1 MIISF
6 IGRVYATGAIVTTL
20 GLLVLNLRLYAPG
33 ASAYGPNHLGPDVL
47 PQLHFIGQTLR
58 DGTGDDM
65 QSLFP
70 EGYFFSHVLYGL
82 TWVEVGLRE
91 PFGSALHSEALTEA
105 RWALAQLDSP
115 QGWAVFDP
123 KLDPPYG
130 VFYVGWRSW
139 LAGGLLSI
147 QPEAERDPIEV
158 ERFEADCAALAAAFD
173 NSPTPFLTAYSG
185 GAWPVDS
192 VVAMAALRLH
202 DQLLL
207 PRFDATIQRWVT
219 AARAHLDPQTGLL
232 PHRVDPTT
240 GEMLE
245 GARGSSQSVI
255 ERFLIEVDPDWAR
268 EQYGLYRQQFVAPL
282 LGVPGVREYPIGI
295 EGSGDVDSGPL
306 LAGFSAS
313 ATVVEI
319 AAAQVHGDTEV
330 ANALIPASEAVGLPL
345 TLGEGKRYA
354 FGLLPVG
361 DAFLVWAKTS
371 QPWVASPA
379 QPSLPVIVNPLWR
392 LPFHITTVMLM
403 GLLWLPVLFL
413 LRPRKYQS

>member
-1 MIISF
+1 MAISF
-6 IGRVYATGAIVTTL
+6 IGRVYATAAIGVTL
-20 GLLVLNLRLYAPG
+20 GLLVLNLRLYVPG
-33 ASAYGPNHLGPDVL
+33 AEAYSPDHLGPDTIS
-47 PQLHFIGQTLR
+47 QLHFIGQALR
-58 DGTGDDM
+58 AGTGEDM
-65 QSLFP
+65 QGLFP

-82 TWVEVGLRE
+82 AWVEVGLRE
-91 PFGSALHSEALTEA
+91 PAGSALHSEALIEA

-123 KLDPPYG
+123 DLNPPYG

-147 QPEAERDPIEV
+147 QPEAERDPLEV
-158 ERFEADCAALAAAFD
+158 ERFEVDCVALASAFD
-173 NSPTPFLTAYSG
+173 NSPTPFLTAYYM

-202 DQLLL
+202 DKLF
-207 PRFDATIQRWVT
+207 PASFDSIIDRWVV
-219 AARAHLDPQTGLL
+219 AAKTHVDPQTGLL
-232 PHRVDPTT
+232 PHRVDPAT
-240 GEMLE
+240 GEMIE

-255 ERFLIEVDPDWAR
+255 QRFLIEVDPDWAQA
-268 EQYGLYRQQFVAPL
+268 QYALYRQKFVAPF
-282 LGVPGVREYPIGI
+282 LGVPGVREYPAGAEGI
-295 EGSGDVDSGPL
+295 GDVDSGPL
-306 LAGFSAS
+306 LVGFSAS

-319 AAAQVHGDTEV
+319 AAAQVQGDTEV

-345 TLGEGKRYA
+345 TFGDEKRYTL
-354 FGLLPVG
+354 GLLPVG

-379 QPSLPVIVNPLWR
+379 QPALPAIVNPLWR
-392 LPFHITTVMLM
+392 WPFHITTLTLV

-413 LRPRKYQS
+413 IRFRKSHP